1 VGKEK
6 CEPKGAE
13 WKFGLKR
20 ERRER
25 DVVRASAMCTTVN
38 LTCFNLD
45 LLSVKSLCRPQLCR
59 MPHNGSGNG
68 ATPILQRVGLAGAA
82 ARFAQR
88 TYAADYIA
96 LGFLVAGW
104 VLVSHK

>member
-1 VGKEK
+1 
-6 CEPKGAE
+6 
-13 WKFGLKR
+13 
-20 ERRER
+20 
-25 DVVRASAMCTTVN
+25 
-38 LTCFNLD
+38 
-45 LLSVKSLCRPQLCR
+45 

-68 ATPILQRVGLAGAA
+68 SPILQRVGLAGAA

-104 VLVSHK
+104 LLVSRQIRLMMDI

>member
-1 VGKEK
+1 
-6 CEPKGAE
+6 
-13 WKFGLKR
+13 
-20 ERRER
+20 
-25 DVVRASAMCTTVN
+25 
-38 LTCFNLD
+38 
-45 LLSVKSLCRPQLCR
+45 

-104 VLVSHK
+104 VLIQLFVSPFHRMFSLDNRAIQYPFAVHERVPVCKSTVNDTVCFS